1 MKKAAAAVEMNKPEV
16 ANFTQVFRGENE
28 SEFWLLRIGQ
38 AERNEY
44 IFKMNASF
52 EHPWNKKIFLLQKEL
67 GKERA
72 DWHMKYGN
80 NERFVVCG
88 MKKAWGQSQ
97 FEVFLEG
104 LKTPVK
110 AQLDEILSRKVTPQ
124 TFLEEYLKAL
134 SDSTKS
140 VKKIVPIR

>member
-1 MKKAAAAVEMNKPEV
+1 MKKAAAAAEISKPEV
-16 ANFTQVFRGENE
+16 ANFTQVFRGENQ

-44 IFKMNASF
+44 LFKMNASF

-72 DWHMKYGN
+72 DWHMKYGS

-88 MKKAWGQSQ
+88 MKKAWGQNQ

-104 LKTPVK
+104 KKVPVK
-110 AQLDEILSRKVTPQ
+110 AQLDEILSRKIPPQ
-124 TFLEEYLKAL
+124 SFLEEYLNSL
-134 SDSTKS
+134 SDLGKQT
-140 VKKIVPIR
+140 KKIVNLK